1 MNIICSCGPDVR
13 HVGELKQKS
22 PHHERNKTGI
32 VLWTLSFIVTF
43 ESHRE
48 TKSFH
53 ALLVNLNQNMG
64 QSLQSEEEDKN
75 SIDSIAVSLFVHIF
89 DK

>member
-13 HVGELKQKS
+13 HVDELKQKL
-22 PHHERNKTGI
+22 HHERNKIGI

-43 ESHRE
+43 ESHCE

-53 ALLVNLNQNMG
+53 ALLVNLNQTMG